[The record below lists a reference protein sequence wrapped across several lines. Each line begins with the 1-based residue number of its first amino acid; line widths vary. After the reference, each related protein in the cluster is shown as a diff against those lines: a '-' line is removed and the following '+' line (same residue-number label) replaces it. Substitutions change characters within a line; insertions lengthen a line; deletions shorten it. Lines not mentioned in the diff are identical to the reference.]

1 MECRKRGR
9 ESYCYPEF
17 FEKQRQPIGYS
28 RKGNV
33 TIPNREEKVGP
44 STLLIPGSLHSAGAA
59 PLGSASETFA
69 ANRIGRT
76 ALALAGFAQITAI
89 LTAGAATGALS
100 ALCF

>member
-1 MECRKRGR
+1 MVVQCKKRGR

-44 STLLIPGSLHSAGAA
+44 FDVIDPW
-59 PLGSASETFA
+59 
-69 ANRIGRT
+69 
-76 ALALAGFAQITAI
+76 IT
-89 LTAGAATGALS
+89 S
-100 ALCF
+100 

>member
-1 MECRKRGR
+1 MVVQCKKRGR

-44 STLLIPGSLHSAGAA
+44 FDVIDSW
-59 PLGSASETFA
+59 
-69 ANRIGRT
+69 
-76 ALALAGFAQITAI
+76 IT
-89 LTAGAATGALS
+89 S
-100 ALCF
+100 